1 MERVTVFLD
10 LANIEA
16 SAPGRVDYKALHR
29 YLGEGRY
36 LQEAY
41 AYVPVDPRLPQGR
54 DGLINHLQQ
63 SGWMVHTKMGKPAGT
78 SYKANVDVEM
88 TIDMIQCAEIIRP
101 DILVLCSGD
110 GDFLPLIRFMRQ
122 RGVRIEVAAFQRAA
136 SREVRNESSGFIDL
150 DYWYAAN
157 SCNGRLT
164 PPCIKGPPSRTRQAA
179 QGRIRISTT
188 LIMPFCAGLCSGTA
202 CNRILMPRG
211 LSAAGPACH
220 PELWRS
226 AHEHSFR

>member
-150 DYWYAAN
+150 DYWYAE
-157 SCNGRLT
+157 CGRQFLQRT
-164 PPCIKGPPSRTRQAA
+164 PDSPVHQGAPFPHQAGRT
-179 QGRIRISTT
+179 
-188 LIMPFCAGLCSGTA
+188 GTNPYLNNA
-202 CNRILMPRG
+202 DYAFLRRPV
-211 LSAAGPACH
+211 
-220 PELWRS
+220 
-226 AHEHSFR
+226 